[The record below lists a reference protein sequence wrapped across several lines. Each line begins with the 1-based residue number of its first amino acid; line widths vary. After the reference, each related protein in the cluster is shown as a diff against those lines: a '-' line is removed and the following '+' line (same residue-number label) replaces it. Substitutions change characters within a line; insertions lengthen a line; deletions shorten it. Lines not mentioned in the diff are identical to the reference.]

1 MSDKKRKQ
9 PPKKQ
14 EVPKAAAF
22 SLTQSVRSAF
32 KDKHPI
38 LQFLLGFV
46 GCMALFYLIYFSSFY
61 QNQIERPIVVA
72 QANIANGL
80 LHLFGYHT
88 TVMGSA
94 IGSDN
99 FSVDIQNGCD
109 GLEAIAILVSGI
121 LIFPASR
128 RQKGKGLLWGVGILV
143 ILNLLR
149 IAGLYL
155 AGVYFSKM
163 VFDLLHVQGGFIIF
177 TLISVVILFTWM
189 NWVMTKNTQ
198 PAA

>member
-22 SLTQSVRSAF
+22 SLTQTIRSAL

-38 LQFLLGFV
+38 LRFLLGFV

-61 QNQIERPIVVA
+61 QNQIEKPMLVT

-80 LHLFGYHT
+80 LHLFGYNT
-88 TVMGSA
+88 KVMGAA

-99 FSVDIQNGCD
+99 FSVDIRNGCD

-128 RQKGKGLLWGVGILV
+128 RQKGSGLLWGVGILV
-143 ILNLLR
+143 VLNLLR

-155 AGVYFSKM
+155 AGVYFSKL

-198 PAA
+198 PTA